1 MRFPS
6 YLTRHLPTAAI
17 AVTVALAALASVALA
32 ATGGA
37 SKSPQVK
44 VKCPSMVT
52 SGKKVTCR
60 VLGPLPQ
67 GPAGP
72 QGPKGSKG
80 DKGAKG
86 DKGPKGDT
94 GAKGA
99 TGAAGANGTN
109 GTNGVSGYEV
119 VNQTFKEVF
128 IENSGGFRGLSEVK
142 TVSCPAG
149 KRAIGGGTD
158 LGTNAT
164 QNGQQ
169 RQVTVSLSAP
179 NGTGSGWS
187 VQLFNNSTTID
198 TSIDLRVYAICANA
212 G

>member
-1 MRFPS
+1 MRNRSNLIRRFPA
-6 YLTRHLPTAAI
+6 TALAI
-17 AVTVALAALASVALA
+17 AVALACIAAVAVA
-32 ATGGA
+32 AGAGG
-37 SKSPQVK
+37 SKSAKVK
-44 VKCPSMVT
+44 VKCPSRVLT
-52 SGKKVTCR
+52 GKKVTCR
-60 VLGPLPQ
+60 LIGKLPP

-72 QGPKGSKG
+72 QGPKGPKG
-80 DKGAKG
+80 QKG

-99 TGAAGANGTN
+99 PGA
-109 GTNGVSGYEV
+109 NGVSGYEV
-119 VNQTFKEVF
+119 VSQTFKEVF
-128 IENSGGFRGLSEVK
+128 IENSGSPRGLSEVK
-142 TVSCPAG
+142 TVSCPGG

-158 LGTNAT
+158 LGTNPA

-179 NGTGSGWS
+179 NGTGTGWS

-198 TSIDLRVYAICANA
+198 TSIDLRVYAICAST